1 MIVVIHMLDGVCIA
15 QSLQNVVFYVGFKLY
30 IHIHVLFFEF
40 WYCFFPMFIF
50 DLCLHLEYPIVS
62 LSWVISLGRRR
73 KKSSWAFF
81 VVTVTCSLIWSW
93 VKTMKIFILAM
104 SLWQVKFDYYWYSLS
119 ESSSLLLNYK
129 SCKRV
134 EMPLTVRPQTSIFR
148 YC

>member
-81 VVTVTCSLIWSW
+81 VVTVSLIWSW